1 MTFVSIAN
9 SQNEADMLVKC
20 ITTNKY
26 LKSSSTSDGQTI
38 YSPAS
43 LCYNEHYFVFYTKET
58 GEVGFKIQQP
68 VFPQSQE
75 TEGELKGYLYTT
87 YISEESATTPIG
99 YYSAQIYIGEKKIAV
114 ITYTRRD
121 VTYIIQAANF
131 VGSSE
136 NIQISKTLTS
146 PLAKINSP
154 STLTKSN
161 GEVKNNSGFS
171 FNLVNRELI
180 IVPSAFDTM
189 GNTGKVV
196 VDIIVDKSG
205 NVVDA
210 IPGSRGSTT
219 TLIHLFKLAKEAAL
233 KSKFSAN
240 PKLEQQKGT
249 MSFIFK
255 PK

>member
-1 MTFVSIAN
+1 
-9 SQNEADMLVKC
+9 
-20 ITTNKY
+20 
-26 LKSSSTSDGQTI
+26 
-38 YSPAS
+38 
-43 LCYNEHYFVFYTKET
+43 
-58 GEVGFKIQQP
+58 
-68 VFPQSQE
+68 
-75 TEGELKGYLYTT
+75 
-87 YISEESATTPIG
+87 
-99 YYSAQIYIGEKKIAV
+99 
-114 ITYTRRD
+114 
-121 VTYIIQAANF
+121 
-131 VGSSE
+131 
-136 NIQISKTLTS
+136 
-146 PLAKINSP
+146 
-154 STLTKSN
+154 
-161 GEVKNNSGFS
+161 
-171 FNLVNRELI
+171 
-180 IVPSAFDTM
+180 M